1 MVRNF
6 SYPVGLTESNLSFQ
20 KHGISDKSFCLK
32 KYIKV
37 QILNTFYFLSENRAN
52 DNVTIDA
59 LTLKTL
65 SGMSSFHRA

>member
-37 QILNTFYFLSENRAN
+37 
-52 DNVTIDA
+52 
-59 LTLKTL
+59 
-65 SGMSSFHRA
+65 